1 MSWFLFLRGDD
12 PFDQSWFIVWQLQ
25 SLDQWFIDANAHRNI
40 WGLFETQVA
49 GPPPPESKK
58 HLCSLISYLL
68 RVMLRKWAS
77 LWWLRAVTRFLFSAT
92 YWWLHIVLSIC
103 CCSLQNVMVRLEKIL
118 CRWLDFS
125 LSVPSSYKIRVRDLE
140 KQPDY

>member
-12 PFDQSWFIVWQLQ
+12 PSDQSWFIVWQLQ
-25 SLDQWFIDANAHRNI
+25 SLDQWFIDANAHWNV

-49 GPPPPESKK
+49 GPPPAESKK

-92 YWWLHIVLSIC
+92 YGWLHIVLSIC
-103 CCSLQNVMVRLEKIL
+103 CCSLQNIMVRLEQIL

-125 LSVPSSYKIRVRDLE
+125 LSVPSFYKIRVRDLE